1 MASLSERVLSGE
13 VRAAARLMRDLDDRL
28 PEGEQALRELFPRTG
43 RAYVV
48 GLTGSPGAGKSSL
61 TDRLIAH
68 LRRAGA
74 SFVEDIAAGVRRMRL
89 EVEEALCELV
99 TAGLVTWVNR

>member
-48 GLTGSPGAGKSSL
+48 GLPGSPGAGRSRFNGWRLLHPHCSAGIASSP
-61 TDRLIAH
+61 
-68 LRRAGA
+68 
-74 SFVEDIAAGVRRMRL
+74 
-89 EVEEALCELV
+89 
-99 TAGLVTWVNR
+99 